1 MIAADKHTQASRMN
15 KRQSIIRASHSDPL
29 ITWIE
34 EDPMNARMFLEWD
47 AEIPRWVNL
56 IYRIRL
62 FFGV

>member
-1 MIAADKHTQASRMN
+1 MN